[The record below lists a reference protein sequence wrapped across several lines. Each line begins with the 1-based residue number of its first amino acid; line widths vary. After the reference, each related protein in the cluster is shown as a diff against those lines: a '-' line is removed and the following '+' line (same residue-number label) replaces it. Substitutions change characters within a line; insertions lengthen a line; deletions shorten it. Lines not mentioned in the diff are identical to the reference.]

1 MKRICIV
8 FSVLLL
14 FLFAGGCKK
23 ETGSNDH
30 IVILTNSNEYPR
42 VVHMVGSEKNTS
54 AIVKMFDIAE
64 FPDKLNAKMLAGDK
78 DYDLIVLGT
87 QSDYVAEELGAI
99 IRYRQYVDLYGDAE
113 LKSNLDEMIPGAKE
127 ILETD
132 GELVALPLEFLCR
145 IPGIDMQA
153 ARKLNLN
160 VDANGIQNAF
170 TTEDVR
176 EIADALKNQ
185 TEYAILSNGTGG
197 LKTRCYLDLLNNIL
211 MAKFDF
217 SEPQPE
223 PIREEAAK
231 YMAVLDEYRQAGI
244 LTGDKPLFL
253 SMYDYDLNRFAEIL
267 NDSPDIVPCLFPTL
281 SADDKETI
289 RASVVVIMNP
299 NSQNK
304 DLAFDF
310 LTEITSEKN
319 RYDLLI
325 YSNPFWPDL
334 TRYYMHG
341 SKYLSKKYYDIAGT
355 MEKIL
360 ESYYR
365 HCSVS
370 TTGSTQTTWEVMI
383 DFCEGNVSAEE
394 AANEIFKQIIYQRL
408 G

>member
-1 MKRICIV
+1 MKRICVV

-23 ETGSNDH
+23 DVGSNDH
-30 IVILTNSNEYPR
+30 LVILTNSNEYPR
-42 VVHMVGSEKNTS
+42 ALHMAAAAEDTHATVN
-54 AIVKMFDIAE
+54 MFDISE
-64 FPDKLNAKMLAGDK
+64 FPDKLNAKMLAGDR
-78 DYDLIVLGT
+78 DYDLVILGT

-132 GELVALPLEFLCR
+132 GQLVALPLEFLCR

-153 ARKLNLN
+153 ARKLNLT

-170 TTEDVR
+170 TTEDAR
-176 EIADALKNQ
+176 NIADVLKNQ
-185 TEYAILSNGTGG
+185 TEYAILSNGEGG
-197 LKTRCYLDLLNNIL
+197 LKTRCYLDLLNSIL
-211 MAKFDF
+211 MTKFDF
-217 SEPQPE
+217 SDPQPE
-223 PIREEAAK
+223 PIREEASK
-231 YMAVLDEYRQAGI
+231 YMAALDEYRQTGI
-244 LTGDKPLFL
+244 LTGDKPLFVSL
-253 SMYDYDLNRFAEIL
+253 YDYDLNRFAEIL
-267 NDSPDIVPCLFPTL
+267 KDSPDIVPCLFPTL
-281 SADDKETI
+281 SADDRETI
-289 RASVVVIMNP
+289 RASVVMIMNP
-299 NSQNK
+299 NSKNK

-319 RYDLLI
+319 RYDLLV

-341 SKYLSKKYYDIAGT
+341 SKYLSKEYYDIAGT

-365 HCSVS
+365 HCIVN
-370 TTGSTQTTWEVMI
+370 TTGSTLTTWELMT
-383 DFCEGNVSAEE
+383 DFCQGNVSAED

>member
-1 MKRICIV
+1 MKKTGLVLITC
-8 FSVLLL
+8 LLL
-14 FLFAGGCKK
+14 FFAVGCGKNNA
-23 ETGSNDH
+23 ERDH
-30 IVILTNSNEYPR
+30 VIILTNSNEYPR
-42 VVHMVGSEKNTS
+42 ALHMAAS
-54 AIVKMFDIAE
+54 AKDSHATLKMFDISE
-64 FPDKLNAKMLAGDK
+64 FPDKLNAKMLAGDR
-78 DYDLIVLGT
+78 DYDLVILGT

-99 IRYRQYVDLYGDAE
+99 IQYGQYVDLYSDAE

-127 ILETD
+127 ILEAD
-132 GELVALPLEFLCR
+132 GRLVALPLEFQCR
-145 IPGIDMQA
+145 IPGIDMQG
-153 ARKLNLN
+153 ARKLNLT

-170 TTEDVR
+170 TAEDAR
-176 EIADALKNQ
+176 KIADVLKNQ

-217 SEPQPE
+217 SDPQSE

-244 LTGDKPLFL
+244 LTGDKPLFVSL
-253 SMYDYDLNRFAEIL
+253 YDSDLNRFAEIL

-289 RASVVVIMNP
+289 RVSVVMIMNP
-299 NSQNK
+299 NSKNK

-310 LTEITSEKN
+310 LTELTSEKN
-319 RYDLLI
+319 RYDLLV
-325 YSNPFWPDL
+325 YSNPFWPDM

-341 SKYLSKKYYDIAGT
+341 SKYLSKEYDDIAET

-365 HCSVS
+365 HCSVN
-370 TTGSTQTTWEVMI
+370 TTGSTLTTWEVMA
-383 DFCEGNVSAEE
+383 DFCKGNISAEE

>member
-1 MKRICIV
+1 MKRICVV

-23 ETGSNDH
+23 DVGSNDH
-30 IVILTNSNEYPR
+30 LVILTNSNEYPR
-42 VVHMVGSEKNTS
+42 ALHMAAAAEDTHATVN
-54 AIVKMFDIAE
+54 MFDISE
-64 FPDKLNAKMLAGDK
+64 FPDKLNAKMLAGDR
-78 DYDLIVLGT
+78 DYDLVILGT

-132 GELVALPLEFLCR
+132 GQLVALPLEFLCR

-153 ARKLNLN
+153 ARKLNLT

-170 TTEDVR
+170 TTEDAR
-176 EIADALKNQ
+176 NIADVLKNQ
-185 TEYAILSNGTGG
+185 TEYAILSNGEGG
-197 LKTRCYLDLLNNIL
+197 LKTRCYLDLLNSIL
-211 MAKFDF
+211 MTKFDF
-217 SEPQPE
+217 SDPQPE
-223 PIREEAAK
+223 PIREEASK
-231 YMAVLDEYRQAGI
+231 YMAALDEYRQTGI
-244 LTGDKPLFL
+244 LTGDKPLFVSL
-253 SMYDYDLNRFAEIL
+253 YDYDLNRFAEIL
-267 NDSPDIVPCLFPTL
+267 KDSPDIVPCLFPTL
-281 SADDKETI
+281 SADDRETI
-289 RASVVVIMNP
+289 RASVVMIMNP
-299 NSQNK
+299 NSKNK

-319 RYDLLI
+319 RYDLLV

-341 SKYLSKKYYDIAGT
+341 SKYLSKEYYDLAGT
-355 MEKIL
+355 MERIL
-360 ESYYR
+360 GSYYR
-365 HCSVS
+365 HCIVN
-370 TTGSTQTTWEVMI
+370 TTGSTLTTWELMT
-383 DFCEGNVSAEE
+383 DFCQGNVSAED

>member
-1 MKRICIV
+1 MKKTGLVLITCL
-8 FSVLLL
+8 LLL
-14 FLFAGGCKK
+14 FAAGCGKNNA
-23 ETGSNDH
+23 ERDH
-30 IVILTNSNEYPR
+30 VIILTNSNEYPR
-42 VVHMVGSEKNTS
+42 ALHMAAS
-54 AIVKMFDIAE
+54 AKDSHATLKMFDISE
-64 FPDKLNAKMLAGDK
+64 FPDKLNAKMLAGDR
-78 DYDLIVLGT
+78 DYDLVILGT
-87 QSDYVAEELGAI
+87 QTDYVAEELGAI

-127 ILETD
+127 ILEAD
-132 GELVALPLEFLCR
+132 GRLVALPLEFLCR

>member
-1 MKRICIV
+1 MKKVIRIIT
-8 FSVLLL
+8 LLL
-14 FLFAGGCKK
+14 FSISMVHCGKPIGP
-23 ETGSNDH
+23 NDH
-30 IVILTNSNEYPR
+30 LVILTNSNEYPR
-42 VVHMVGSEKNTS
+42 VVHMAGSDKDTS
-54 AIVKMFDIAE
+54 AIIKMFDIAE
-64 FPDKLNAKMLAGDK
+64 FPDKLNAKMLAGDR
-78 DYDLIVLGT
+78 DYDLVVLGT

-99 IRYRQYVDLYGDAE
+99 IRYGQYVDLYGDAE

-132 GELVALPLEFLCR
+132 GQLVALPLEFQCR

-153 ARKLNLN
+153 ARKLNLT

-170 TTEDVR
+170 TTEDAR
-176 EIADALKNQ
+176 KIADVLKNQ

-197 LKTRCYLDLLNNIL
+197 LKTRCYIDLLNNIL

-217 SEPQPE
+217 SDPQSE

-244 LTGDKPLFL
+244 LTGDKPLFVSL
-253 SMYDYDLNRFAEIL
+253 YDSDLNRFAEIL

-289 RASVVVIMNP
+289 RVSVVMIMNP
-299 NSQNK
+299 NSKNK

-310 LTEITSEKN
+310 LTELTSEKN
-319 RYDLLI
+319 RYDLLV

-341 SKYLSKKYYDIAGT
+341 SKYLSKEYDDIAET

-370 TTGSTQTTWEVMI
+370 TTGSTLTTWEVMM